1 MGTLDLNSI
10 SSDQYFANT
19 NYVAD
24 KANSSVAALKADK
37 SSQVDD
43 SIESKIHNSAVN
55 VSISMESIKVFL
67 NIKSVEMTQENTN
80 SQSFLMN
87 IINNTEVYDFLS
99 GKEIDGGLSL
109 ASIGYD
115 GKPITELTPD
125 EAKELVSDNGFF
137 GIDQTSQ
144 RVSGFVISLAGDNVE
159 ALQEA
164 RRGVVKGFE
173 EAEKMWGG
181 ELPEISYKTQE
192 QTLKIID
199 EKISELLKTDS
210 QKELEDSSNPD
221 SAKEDK

>member
-199 EKISELLKTDS
+199 EKINELLKTDS
-210 QKELEDSSNPD
+210 QKELEDSSSPD

>member
-19 NYVAD
+19 NYIAD
-24 KANSSVAALKADK
+24 KGNSSVAALKGDK
-37 SSQVDD
+37 SSQIDD
-43 SIESKIHNSAVN
+43 NIDSKIHNSAVN

-99 GKEIDGGLSL
+99 GKELDGGLSL

-199 EKISELLKTDS
+199 EKINELLKTDS
-210 QKELEDSSNPD
+210 QKELEDSSTPD
-221 SAKEDK
+221 SAKENK

>member
-1 MGTLDLNSI
+1 
-10 SSDQYFANT
+10 
-19 NYVAD
+19 
-24 KANSSVAALKADK
+24 
-37 SSQVDD
+37 
-43 SIESKIHNSAVN
+43 
-55 VSISMESIKVFL
+55 
-67 NIKSVEMTQENTN
+67 MTQENTN

-199 EKISELLKTDS
+199 EKINELLKTDS
-210 QKELEDSSNPD
+210 QKELEDSSSPD

>member
-10 SSDQYFANT
+10 STDQYFANT

-24 KANSSVAALKADK
+24 KENSSVSTTKGDK

-43 SIESKIHNSAVN
+43 SIQSKIHNSAVN

-164 RRGVVKGFE
+164 RRGVVQGFE

-181 ELPEISYKTQE
+181 ELPEISYQTQE
-192 QTLKIID
+192 KTLKIID
-199 EKISELLKTDS
+199 EKINELLKTDS
-210 QKELEDSSNPD
+210 QKELEDSSNSD
-221 SAKEDK
+221 SVKEDK